1 MSCLQILHL
10 SILFFATVSR
20 KVKSPSVTSLLMAPS
35 TVHMHQ
41 TLQSTMGEIDCKLKL
56 TSVVYYKFCVFLEK
70 LYETLGS
77 DKYILL
83 SYRSM
88 LYIIL
93 LYTYNLHIVNK
104 LFDIK
109 MNCDSQVEVE
119 LDNISYQLLAEM
131 TYVRP
136 FFFNFTVV
144 YILRRTF
151 STRNSTL
158 GIIL

>member
-1 MSCLQILHL
+1 MSPLYCHLYESNLVYNSTLPTPLTSKEYSLESIQLSCLQILHL

-83 SYRSM
+83 S
-88 LYIIL
+88 
-93 LYTYNLHIVNK
+93 
-104 LFDIK
+104 
-109 MNCDSQVEVE
+109 
-119 LDNISYQLLAEM
+119 
-131 TYVRP
+131 
-136 FFFNFTVV
+136 
-144 YILRRTF
+144 
-151 STRNSTL
+151 
-158 GIIL
+158 

>member
-1 MSCLQILHL
+1 
-10 SILFFATVSR
+10 
-20 KVKSPSVTSLLMAPS
+20 
-35 TVHMHQ
+35 
-41 TLQSTMGEIDCKLKL
+41 
-56 TSVVYYKFCVFLEK
+56 
-70 LYETLGS
+70 
-77 DKYILL
+77 
-83 SYRSM
+83 
-88 LYIIL
+88 
-93 LYTYNLHIVNK
+93 
-104 LFDIK
+104 
-109 MNCDSQVEVE
+109 MNYDSQVEVE

>member
-1 MSCLQILHL
+1 MSSDITFVDTFLCNSIKESKESLCDKFINGPLHRPHAPDPSMHYGWNRLQIKANFSCVLQVL
-10 SILFFATVSR
+10 CLPGKTVWNIRIWQIYS
-20 KVKSPSVTSLLMAPS
+20 SFIW
-35 TVHMHQ
+35 
-41 TLQSTMGEIDCKLKL
+41 IDAI
-56 TSVVYYKFCVFLEK
+56 Y
-70 LYETLGS
+70 
-77 DKYILL
+77 
-83 SYRSM
+83 
-88 LYIIL
+88 YIII
-93 LYTYNLHIVNK
+93 YLHIVNK

-109 MNCDSQVEVE
+109 MNYDSQVEVE

>member
-1 MSCLQILHL
+1 M
-10 SILFFATVSR
+10 
-20 KVKSPSVTSLLMAPS
+20 TSLLMAPS

-88 LYIIL
+88 LYIKYIIIYL
-93 LYTYNLHIVNK
+93 LVNK

-109 MNCDSQVEVE
+109 MNYDSQVEVE

-136 FFFNFTVV
+136 FFFNFTVT
-144 YILRRTF
+144 IHKKDFCLR
-151 STRNSTL
+151 
-158 GIIL
+158 